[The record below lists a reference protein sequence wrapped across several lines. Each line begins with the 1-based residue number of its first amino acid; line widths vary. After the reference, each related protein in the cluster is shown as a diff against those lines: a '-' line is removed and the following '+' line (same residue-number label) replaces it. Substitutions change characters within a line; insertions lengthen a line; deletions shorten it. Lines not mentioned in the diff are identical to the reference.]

1 MEIRILKQLKGWD
14 ISLSNNFMSLF
25 NKSLKQSF
33 IISIALS
40 LVSVITFF
48 IYNSFEYKSTIDLLI
63 FIIPL
68 FIISFFIVYFYL
80 EFFVLKKIRNLYHDL
95 IPKENFEEN
104 SLVSTNMDQL
114 IEDLKKFSKES
125 QTEIKSMQE
134 KENFRR
140 DFIGNLAHELKT
152 PLFTSQSYLLTLID
166 GALKDKE
173 VNLKYLK
180 KAEKAVERL
189 IFIVKDLDMIT
200 KLESE
205 DLKLE
210 KSKFNIILLINNVFE
225 MLELQSSKKQ
235 ISLSLDSKIS
245 TLNVFADQEK
255 IHQVLTNLIE
265 NSIKYGKELGTTEVS
280 VDDIVKNKVIV
291 RVTDNGQGIKE
302 VHFKRLFERFYR
314 VDNSG
319 SRSSGGS
326 GLGLA
331 IVKHIVDAHNEKLYV
346 ESDYGVGSEFSF
358 TLEKSN

>member
-1 MEIRILKQLKGWD
+1 
-14 ISLSNNFMSLF
+14 MSSF
-25 NKSLKQSF
+25 NKSIFQSF
-33 IISIALS
+33 TISFILS
-40 LVSVITFF
+40 SLLVFVFYL
-48 IYNSFEYKSTIDLLI
+48 YNSFKNVNFIDLLI

-68 FIISFFIVYFYL
+68 FLVSFLIIYFYL
-80 EFFVLKKIRNLYHDL
+80 ELFVLKKIRNFYHEL
-95 IPKENFEEN
+95 IPKNNIEEN
-104 SLVSTNMDQL
+104 ELVSTNMDQL
-114 IEDLKKFSKES
+114 IEDLKNFSKKS

-166 GALKDKE
+166 GALKDEE

-205 DLKLE
+205 GIKLD
-210 KSKFNIILLINNVFE
+210 KSKFNIVSLINNVFE

-235 ISLSLDSKIS
+235 ISFSLDSQIKE
-245 TLNVFADQEK
+245 LNVFADQEK

-280 VDDIVKNKVIV
+280 IEDLVENKVII
-291 RVTDNGQGIKE
+291 RITDNGQGIKE

-314 VDNSG
+314 VESSG

>member
-1 MEIRILKQLKGWD
+1 
-14 ISLSNNFMSLF
+14 MSLF
-25 NKSLKQSF
+25 NKSVIQSF
-33 IISIALS
+33 VISIILS
-40 LVSVITFF
+40 SLTVVAFSLYI
-48 IYNSFEYKSTIDLLI
+48 SFENKSIIDLLI
-63 FIIPL
+63 IIIPL
-68 FIISFFIVYFYL
+68 FIISFVLVYFYL

-95 IPKENFEEN
+95 IPKDNYEES

-166 GALKDKE
+166 GALKDEE

-210 KSKFNIILLINNVFE
+210 KSKFNIISSINNVFE
-225 MLELQSSKKQ
+225 MLELQSSEKQ

-245 TLNVFADQEK
+245 SLNVFADQEK

-280 VDDIVKNKVIV
+280 VEGIVENKVII
-291 RVTDNGQGIKE
+291 RVTDNGQGIQE
-302 VHFKRLFERFYR
+302 VHFKRLFERFFR
-314 VDNSG
+314 VDNSR
-319 SRSSGGS
+319 SRSTGGS